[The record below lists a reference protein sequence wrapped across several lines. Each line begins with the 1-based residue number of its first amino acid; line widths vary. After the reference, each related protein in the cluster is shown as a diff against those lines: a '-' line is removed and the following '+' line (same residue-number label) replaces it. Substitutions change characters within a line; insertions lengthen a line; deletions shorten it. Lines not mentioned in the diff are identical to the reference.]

1 MFDRDSTP
9 SVIAAYRKRQQ
20 RAERLL
26 MLFWIVVMLV
36 VVGAGYLVYR
46 LLSPKDNTPQQAL
59 VTSQT
64 PAPSQAA
71 VQEIPTT
78 AAPQMAVSD
87 TPAWTDTPSGPTST
101 PTEAVTIYTV
111 QSGDTMSSIATQF
124 GVSLFDLQRL
134 NPAVTPEFLNLG
146 DKISV
151 PIPQG
156 EAPTATPGVA
166 GEGTTLEYTV
176 VSGDTLAS
184 IAERFGTTIIDI
196 VRENNQD
203 SADQIQVGQTLKI
216 RASATPV
223 PAAQTEPPG
232 TPPVDSPT
240 PAP

>member
-46 LLSPKDNTPQQAL
+46 LLTPKDASPQQAV
-59 VTSQT
+59 VTTET

-71 VQEIPTT
+71 VQSAPTT
-78 AAPQMAVSD
+78 VAPQLAVSD
-87 TPAWTDTPSGPTST
+87 TPAWTATPAGPTAT
-101 PTEAVTIYTV
+101 PTEAVTVYTV

-124 GVSLFDLQRL
+124 GVSLFELQRL

-146 DKISV
+146 DELKI
-151 PIPQG
+151 PIPAG
-156 EAPTATPGVA
+156 ESPTATAGIPG
-166 GEGTTLEYTV
+166 ESTTIEYTV
-176 VSGDTLAS
+176 VAGDTLAS
-184 IAERFGTTIIDI
+184 IAQRFGTTIIDI
-196 VRENNQD
+196 VRENNLE
-203 SADQIQVGQTLKI
+203 SADQIQEGQKLRI
-216 RASATPV
+216 RASATPI
-223 PAAQTEPPG
+223 PAQTEPPG
-232 TPPVDSPT
+232 STPANSPT

>member
-59 VTSQT
+59 AMTQT

-78 AAPQMAVSD
+78 VSPQLVVSD
-87 TPAWTDTPSGPTST
+87 TPAWTDTPAGPTAT

-151 PIPQG
+151 PIPQQG
-156 EAPTATPGVA
+156 DVPTATPGVA

-184 IAERFGTTIIDI
+184 IAQRFGTTIIDI
-196 VRENNQD
+196 VRENNLD

-223 PAAQTEPPG
+223 PAQTEAPG
-232 TPPVDSPT
+232 TPPADSPT

>member
-26 MLFWIVVMLV
+26 VLFWIVVMLV

-46 LLSPKDNTPQQAL
+46 LLTPKDNTPQQAL
-59 VTSQT
+59 VTTET
-64 PAPSQAA
+64 PASTQAA

-78 AAPQMAVSD
+78 APAQLAVTD
-87 TPAWTDTPSGPTST
+87 TPAWTATPAGPTST

-111 QSGDTMSSIATQF
+111 QSGDTMSSIAAQF
-124 GVSLFDLQRL
+124 GVSLLDLQRL

-151 PIPQG
+151 PAQ
-156 EAPTATPGVA
+156 ESASATAPAGVA
-166 GEGTTLEYTV
+166 GETTTVEYTV

-184 IAERFGTTIIDI
+184 IAQRFGTTISDI
-196 VRENNQD
+196 VRENNLE
-203 SADQIQVGQTLKI
+203 SADQIQEGQKLKI
-216 RASATPV
+216 PANATPV
-223 PAAQTEPPG
+223 PAQTEAPG
-232 TPPVDSPT
+232 NASAETPT

>member
-46 LLSPKDNTPQQAL
+46 LLTPKGASPQQAV
-59 VTSQT
+59 VTTET

-71 VQEIPTT
+71 VQAAPTT
-78 AAPQMAVSD
+78 AVPQLTVSD
-87 TPAWTDTPSGPTST
+87 TPAWTATPAGPTAT
-101 PTEAVTIYTV
+101 PTEAVTTYTV

-124 GVSLFDLQRL
+124 GVSLLDLQRL

-146 DKISV
+146 DEIKV
-151 PIPQG
+151 PISG
-156 EAPTATPGVA
+156 GGAPTATAGVPG
-166 GEGTTLEYTV
+166 ESTTIEYTV
-176 VSGDTLAS
+176 VAGDTLAS
-184 IAERFGTTIIDI
+184 IAQRFGTTIIDI
-196 VRENNQD
+196 VRANNLE
-203 SADQIQVGQTLKI
+203 SADQIREGQTLKI
-216 RASATPV
+216 PASATPI
-223 PAAQTEPPG
+223 PAQTEAADTAPA
-232 TPPVDSPT
+232 DSPT